1 MSIKVGEVIAVRGVI
16 VTLKIFENSS
26 KDTLYHDGDK
36 YKGISIR
43 EYISIQRG
51 FRDIICII
59 EGEYIDENKVE
70 KEENKTYYIRK
81 IEAKPIGYF
90 EQEKFYEGIKFLPM
104 IKDVAFL
111 LKENKISEF
120 KKFG

>member
-1 MSIKVGEVIAVRGVI
+1 MSIKVREVIAVRGAI

-70 KEENKTYYIRK
+70 KEEK
-81 IEAKPIGYF
+81 
-90 EQEKFYEGIKFLPM
+90 
-104 IKDVAFL
+104 
-111 LKENKISEF
+111 
-120 KKFG
+120 